1 VAVRLNMCLGRVFRV
16 LGGMGVVSV
25 SVCHVSVVGGLFVIA
40 LGVRRGGMV
49 MVARSVLVV
58 FRCLRVVFGCFVR
71 HG

>member
-16 LGGMGVVSV
+16 LGGMGVV